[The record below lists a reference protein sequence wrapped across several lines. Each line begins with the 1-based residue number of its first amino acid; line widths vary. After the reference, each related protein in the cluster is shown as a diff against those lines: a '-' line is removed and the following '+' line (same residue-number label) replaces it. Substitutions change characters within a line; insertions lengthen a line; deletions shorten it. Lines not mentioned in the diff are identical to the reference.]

1 MAARPLEP
9 FKVKLA
15 DTLLVEASAGTGKT
29 HTITTLFVR
38 LVVERGLSVKEIL
51 VVTFTEAATAELRGG
66 IDPWAVMPLLGED
79 AQFGLKFVKFPEAA
93 FIDGIVTGN
102 LEKLEQ
108 IHFEGNLAGSNVVVR
123 GEPFLDFRTRAIYS
137 NQWIYFHEP
146 IAHRTTNEV
155 LSATF
160 ASIDTKKA
168 LMYLTNGFS
177 TTDPYRFT
185 KIIAP
190 ITYKAI
196 APYIFETPPVV
207 RAEGTIPL
215 ADERDADIRF
225 QITGDDFRYWRF
237 HMTKA
242 DAGVYWHHEFLDVT
256 NVTAKF
262 YGGDL
267 DWEGHFTFKD
277 DDSADYQ
284 FKGVCTNTDLTLLV
298 RDLLPQATN
307 RIEGTLQGTLVI
319 TSANSETVNS
329 WKGHGQATV
338 KNGFLWDMPIF
349 GIFSEPLNAIVP
361 GLGRS
366 KIYSGA
372 GTFRIENGKV
382 YTKDMEVRAPAFR
395 LKYDGSVDFDG
406 NLDAKVEAELF
417 RNTWIFGRAISA
429 VFWPLAKVLE
439 SKVTGNLAAPKS
451 ELAHIPKVML
461 FPVRPIQTIKE
472 LTKEKEKKPEPEQ
485 APK

>member
-1 MAARPLEP
+1 
-9 FKVKLA
+9 
-15 DTLLVEASAGTGKT
+15 
-29 HTITTLFVR
+29 
-38 LVVERGLSVKEIL
+38 
-51 VVTFTEAATAELRGG
+51 
-66 IDPWAVMPLLGED
+66 MPLLSED
-79 AQFGLKFVKFPEAA
+79 AQFGLKFVEFPQAP
-93 FIDGIVTGN
+93 FIEGTVTGD
-102 LEKLEQ
+102 LEKLDQ
-108 IHFEGNLAGSNVVVR
+108 IRFDGALAGTNVIVR
-123 GEPFLDFRTRAIYS
+123 GEQFHDFKSAVLYS
-137 NQWIYFHEP
+137 NQWIYFYDP

-155 LSATF
+155 LM
-160 ASIDTKKA
+160 ASYAAIDTKRA
-168 LMYLTNGFS
+168 LMFLTNGFS

-185 KIIAP
+185 KIIGP

-267 DWEGHFTFKD
+267 DWEGHFKFKD

-284 FKGVCTNTDLTLLV
+284 FKGVCTNTDLALLV
-298 RDLLPQATN
+298 HDLIPQATN

-319 TSANSETVNS
+319 TDANSETVQS
-329 WKGHGQATV
+329 WKGHGNATV
-338 KNGFLWDMPIF
+338 KNGFLWNMPIF
-349 GIFSEPLNAIVP
+349 GIFSEPLDAIVP
-361 GLGRS
+361 GLGKS
-366 KIYSGA
+366 KVSSGT
-372 GTFRIENGKV
+372 GTFRVDNGKV

-395 LKYDGSVDFDG
+395 LKYNGSVDFDG

-417 RNTWIFGRAISA
+417 RNTWVFGRVMSA
-429 VFWPLAKVLE
+429 AFWPLAKVLE

-451 ELAHIPKVML
+451 ELAHIPKLML
-461 FPVRPIQTIKE
+461 FPLRPIQTIKE
-472 LTKEKEKKPEPEQ
+472 LTQDKEKKEQEKKAEQEKKTELEKAAEP
-485 APK
+485 PK